1 MEDTA
6 DLMAPAMDVGS
17 SSGTGLTESSTTA
30 EKTTPEAS
38 RSRDATVQ
46 EEKSSLGP
54 QFDDKTLMPP
64 PSLPTNVSRSQSP
77 GNTPPP
83 RPSRVRASQSAEKPN
98 RQMTIREW
106 RAAARKR
113 EAEGAVKEKS
123 PQKLPELMPEPP
135 PKPISPPPL
144 PFQKP
149 RKHKQSQRSQNMGNN
164 PPKRPPNN
172 FTSGFLNSVDALP
185 TPKEKER
192 IALKQNRAQDSE
204 KNRAVSCEKSGWGG
218 DIKGTPSSDN
228 GLRVIRPSP
237 GIFMVLLI
245 NKRRNDFTK
254 VPQGA
259 VPFNFDKMGMSYAS
273 SMNTPYPIYQ
283 TPGPFTTQNS
293 GFPQA
298 KFAGNSQYFNTQNL
312 GLNSPGPPS
321 TTGYFQ
327 HNLAAT
333 SKASDPLNLD
343 VIARIGAPIQSKNGS
358 SEVAMDV
365 DTDPE
370 PTSSKETS
378 TGASVTERKPFGS
391 EINIGAGIGGRTSNL
406 STPASEE
413 TAYINDFGVQPP
425 VASQANGVPSTMGN
439 KIINSMDAAEGIKV
453 NSQENGVSLDF
464 DVDSEFDFAGSFT
477 EMLEGDI
484 SFYPVED
491 ETPTKRETKPTPNFT
506 STPSASEIGL
516 INKSVISP
524 MISTST
530 SPAQNLPLGFKGHV
544 DSQADR
550 STNNGLGNMNPVN
563 MGPVNRLGPGP
574 ELIYTPGGLP
584 SGYSTPMNINM
595 NMGVNVGISSNPPD
609 SFDGHS
615 FGNVNTNSP
624 TAPGMPWSFN
634 SNPRA
639 YLNFPNAVGSQRSL
653 QEFGLPRPVLSTSP
667 PPEPLPKDIF
677 HDDYIGEVP
686 PDLEE
691 FKPQRL
697 YIPWTAFNQDNLQ
710 DLKNRVARRSS
721 LEAHIPLPN
730 QLKDKYWVTKDET
743 RQADR
748 RRTFGGNDMKGIDL
762 NLRGVPF
769 TRGPIVRGGMVR
781 GVPVRGFPMRGGV
794 IEGVP
799 IRGTPT
805 RAVISMG
812 RAIRRLNTTGGRV
825 IHETVPSDPV
835 ESSNTPF
842 NNSGSR
848 RLEDPQTPSPLQ
860 RLYRPKLTP
869 RSVKEPPKNPVSN
882 PLSARTEDGDDITMI
897 FDDPGHLFE
906 NSNDESDDE
915 DDNESDDESDDEGD
929 DENESDGET
938 DSENGAGSDDDE
950 NTYSSDDGGADSS
963 DEEDDFPMEESEER
977 GQKGE
982 DGVIEINSDS
992 SSDDD
997 QDGLEDENED
1007 DYFDDEYDE
1016 DSGEFSS
1023 EDDLSKLRERCR
1035 RNGITED
1042 DIKELLLA
1050 LYDME
1055 KYWEEYPFEPE
1066 VDAGLFKLIE
1076 PFLEGAEEKT
1086 ETDVV
1091 LKEAKKKKI
1100 AELSHPP
1107 KFIGP
1112 MPQLE
1117 IQGQKKRISFLDTN
1131 EGKPQK
1137 NTLPPPPPPPVR
1149 QGPRRVSFLDINKPS
1164 SPAPGNGS
1172 NNNEIEKLPMVT
1184 KSPLA
1189 GFVAPKAKK
1198 TSAPRRVNTQAP
1210 KSAATSP
1217 VVPSQQSVSSA
1228 APKKG
1233 RVSWTVL
1240 QAQKQKEAEEA
1251 AASPPGVQDKPQ
1263 SLPKISEQALLPTQ
1277 SLPVINQVEIEMA
1290 SQG

>member
-6 DLMAPAMDVGS
+6 DLTASTMEVSPG
-17 SSGTGLTESSTTA
+17 SGTGLTESSMTA
-30 EKTTPEAS
+30 EKTTPEAL

-46 EEKSSLGP
+46 REKSSLGP
-54 QFDDKTLMPP
+54 QSDDKTLMPP
-64 PSLPTNVSRSQSP
+64 PSLPTNVSRPQSP
-77 GNTPPP
+77 GGKPSP
-83 RPSRVRASQSAEKPN
+83 RPSRVRASKSAEKPN
-98 RQMTIREW
+98 RPMTIREW

-113 EAEGAVKEKS
+113 EVEGAVKENKS

-135 PKPISPPPL
+135 PKPISRPPL

-172 FTSGFLNSVDALP
+172 FTSGLLNSVDVLL

-192 IALKQNRAQDSE
+192 IALKQKRDQDSE
-204 KNRAVSCEKSGWGG
+204 KNRAVSCEKSGRGG
-218 DIKGTPSSDN
+218 GIKGTPSSDD

-237 GIFMVLLI
+237 GIFMVPLI

-254 VPQGA
+254 VPPGA
-259 VPFNFDKMGMSYAS
+259 VPFNFDKMGMPYAS
-273 SMNTPYPIYQ
+273 SINTPYPIYQ
-283 TPGPFTTQNS
+283 TPGPFTTQNN
-293 GFPQA
+293 GCPQA
-298 KFAGNSQYFNTQNL
+298 KFDGNIQSFDTQNL
-312 GLNSPGPPS
+312 GLNSPSPPS

-327 HNLAAT
+327 HNLLAT
-333 SKASDPLNLD
+333 SKASDQFYSD
-343 VIARIGAPIQSKNGS
+343 VIARAGAPIQSKNGS
-358 SEVAMDV
+358 SEAAMDV

-370 PTSSKETS
+370 PTSSKENS
-378 TGASVTERKPFGS
+378 TGASVTERKSFGS
-391 EINIGAGIGGRTSNL
+391 EVNIGAGIGDRTSNL
-406 STPASEE
+406 SAPASEE

-425 VASQANGVPSTMGN
+425 GASRASGVPSTMRN
-439 KIINSMDAAEGIKV
+439 KIINSVDRVEGIKV
-453 NSQENGVSLDF
+453 NSQENGVSVDI
-464 DVDSEFDFAGSFT
+464 DVDSEFEFAGSFT
-477 EMLEGDI
+477 EMLEGDDI
-484 SFYPVED
+484 SFYPVDHVED
-491 ETPTKRETKPTPNFT
+491 ETATKRETKPTPNFT
-506 STPSASEIGL
+506 STPSASKIGP
-516 INKSVISP
+516 INNSVISP
-524 MISTST
+524 MISAGT
-530 SPAQNLPLGFKGHV
+530 SPAQNLPLGFKGQV

-550 STNNGLGNMNPVN
+550 STNNGLGNMNPMN

-574 ELIYTPGGLP
+574 ELIYTPSGFP
-584 SGYSTPMNINM
+584 SGYSTPMNMGLNMRIN
-595 NMGVNVGISSNPPD
+595 SDPLD
-609 SFDGHS
+609 SFYGHS
-615 FGNVNTNSP
+615 FGNINPSSP

-634 SNPRA
+634 NNPGA
-639 YLNFPNAVGSQRSL
+639 YLNFPNAVGSQPSL

-667 PPEPLPKDIF
+667 PTEPLPKDLF

-697 YIPWTAFNQDNLQ
+697 YIPWTAFNRDNLQ

-730 QLKDKYWVTKDET
+730 QLKDKHWVTEDDT

-748 RRTFGGNDMKGIDL
+748 RRPFGGNDMKNTDL

-769 TRGPIVRGGMVR
+769 TRDPMIRGGMVR
-781 GVPVRGFPMRGGV
+781 DVPVRGGPMRGGV

-799 IRGTPT
+799 IRGIPT
-805 RAVISMG
+805 RAVTSRG
-812 RAIRRLNTTGGRV
+812 RAIRGLNTTGGRV
-825 IHETVPSDPV
+825 FHETVLSGPV
-835 ESSNTPF
+835 ESPNTPF
-842 NNSGSR
+842 NNSGSLQ
-848 RLEDPQTPSPLQ
+848 LEDTHTPSPLQ
-860 RLYRPKLTP
+860 GLYRPKLTP
-869 RSVKEPPKNPVSN
+869 RSFKESPKDPVSI
-882 PLSARTEDGDDITMI
+882 PLPARTGDEDDIRMI

-906 NSNDESDDE
+906 NSDDESDDE
-915 DDNESDDESDDEGD
+915 DDNESDDESDDEGE
-929 DENESDGET
+929 DESESDGEI
-938 DSENGAGSDDDE
+938 DSENGDSNDDE
-950 NTYSSDDGGADSS
+950 DTYSSDDCGADSS
-963 DEEDDFPMEESEER
+963 DEEDDFPMEDNKR
-977 GQKGE
+977 QKGG

-997 QDGLEDENED
+997 QDGFEEDDED

-1016 DSGEFSS
+1016 DSDEFSS
-1023 EDDLSKLRERCR
+1023 EDELSKLRECCKK
-1035 RNGITED
+1035 NGITED

-1050 LYDME
+1050 LDDME
-1055 KYWEEYPFEPE
+1055 AKYPFEPE
-1066 VDAGLFKLIE
+1066 VEAGLFKLIE
-1076 PFLEGAEEKT
+1076 PFLEGAEENT

-1091 LKEAKKKKI
+1091 LEEAKKKKI
-1100 AELSHPP
+1100 AELSEPP

-1137 NTLPPPPPPPVR
+1137 SILRPPPPPPVR
-1149 QGPRRVSFLDINKPS
+1149 QGPRRVSFLDINKPL
-1164 SPAPGNGS
+1164 SPAPGNGG
-1172 NNNEIEKLPMVT
+1172 NKNETEKLPMVT

-1198 TSAPRRVNTQAP
+1198 APAPRRVNAQAP
-1210 KSAATSP
+1210 KSTTGNAATSP
-1217 VVPSQQSVSSA
+1217 VVPSQQLVSSA

-1263 SLPKISEQALLPTQ
+1263 PFPKISEQTLLPTQ
-1277 SLPVINQVEIEMA
+1277 SLPVTNQVEIETA
-1290 SQG
+1290 SQS